1 MLSSYAEKFEE
12 SEKADQIAVLYDVI
26 TTYKERAYT
35 MCAAKIYPLWHGFS
49 YFQHQIEG
57 IQWMLEKERDGTTVP
72 NRNGQWVDRIY
83 GGFQCDDMG
92 LGKTIQITS
101 AIINNIVHDTL
112 LIAPIAMIET
122 WTQVLEKTGILVYHL
137 DTKMKDPWYIIN
149 SLETKRT
156 FSRRFIKIRP
166 KVYITNYEKLYS
178 NPSVFRYIWDRI
190 VLDEAHKIRNGDGEI
205 ARQARKLEGKIRWAV
220 TGTPLVNSLKDVVSL
235 LGFLGVPHS
244 PLFKWEQRYV
254 PLLPEIVIHRSI
266 DSLRGIISAV
276 PPKPEI
282 QDVILDFDT
291 EEEEDFYLG
300 IQGATESLVLRYA
313 DELLTSQMAFKL
325 LLRLR
330 QISVHPQIYINAKR
344 REGLGYLR
352 EDWVGSSTKLEE
364 IRRIIEEDEDIND
377 DREDGGAHKY
387 IVFCQFTDEMTM
399 IRDYLVEEMVVDEE
413 NVLLYNG
420 SMSKDERDAVL
431 RYSKTTEEKTVML
444 IQLQAGGVGL
454 NLQEYDRIIFMSPW
468 WTSALMD
475 QAIARA
481 VRMGQTEVVK
491 VYHLKLAV
499 EENNSVNIDRLVNGK
514 AEEKRKML
522 EKLFSMCSRG
532 NSGSDSDVETDI
544 SL

>member
-1 MLSSYAEKFEE
+1 MSFASYYIILPVY
-12 SEKADQIAVLYDVI
+12 SRRRL
-26 TTYKERAYT
+26 KE
-35 MCAAKIYPLWHGFS
+35 MPSKPHPLWHGFS
-49 YFQHQIEG
+49 YFQHQLEG
-57 IQWMLEKERDGTTVP
+57 INWMLEKEKDGTIVP
-72 NRNGQWVDRIY
+72 NRNGQWIEKVY

-101 AIINNIVHDTL
+101 TIINNIVHDTL
-112 LIAPIAMIET
+112 LIAPLAMIQT
-122 WTQVLEKTGILVYHL
+122 WTEVLEKTGVLIYHL
-137 DTKMKDPWYIIN
+137 DTKMKDPWVCVN
-149 SLETKRT
+149 SNESKEVVP
-156 FSRRFIKIRP
+156 RRFIKLRP
-166 KVYITNYEKLYS
+166 SVYITNYEKLYS
-178 NPSVFRYIWDRI
+178 NPSVFRYVWDRI

-235 LGFLGVPHS
+235 MAFLGVPYS
-244 PLFKWEQRYV
+244 PLWRWEPRYI

-282 QDVILDFDT
+282 NDIILDFDT
-291 EEEEDFYLG
+291 EDEEDFYLG
-300 IQGATESLVLRYA
+300 IQGATESLVERYSS
-313 DELLTSQMAFKL
+313 DQLSNQMIFKL

-344 REGLGYLR
+344 REDAKYIR
-352 EDWVGSSTKLEE
+352 DNWNGSSTKLEK
-364 IRRIIEEDEDIND
+364 IREIIENDEIDND
-377 DREDGGAHKY
+377 DREDGMPHKY
-387 IVFCQFTDEMTM
+387 IIFCQFTDEMTL
-399 IRDYLVEEMVVDEE
+399 IRDYLVEEYTIEPE
-413 NVLLYNG
+413 NVLMYNG
-420 SMSKDERDAVL
+420 SMTRGERDAVL
-431 RYSKTTEEKTVML
+431 AYSKKCEEKTVLL

-481 VRMGQTEVVK
+481 VRMGQTEIVK

-499 EENNSVNIDRLVNGK
+499 EENNSINIDRLVNGK
-514 AEEKRKML
+514 AEEKRRML

-532 NSGSDSDVETDI
+532 SSDSDSDSDSDSE
-544 SL
+544 